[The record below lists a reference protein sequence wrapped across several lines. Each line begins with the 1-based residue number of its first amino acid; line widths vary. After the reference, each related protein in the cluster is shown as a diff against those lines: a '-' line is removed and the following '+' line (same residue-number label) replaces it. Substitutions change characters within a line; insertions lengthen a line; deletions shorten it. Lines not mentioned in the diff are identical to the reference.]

1 MVSQIGKDT
10 AATRFRV
17 RQTLTMAGG
26 FPESSGFRPR
36 NLVDR
41 SVSRSRGGWRSAAR
55 GDGFGSTVPV
65 AAADSP
71 TMTIDS
77 LPLLRRIAICGVLAL
92 ALAGGNATALFA
104 ADADEAAVSR
114 SDPPRVALDPLAAAV
129 VESIRQPGPTSPR
142 GWLEGA
148 IRAVD
153 VDAVADAVDFYRRFV
168 DAVAAVEANDRG
180 DLLAD
185 LGDAIDP
192 AGLRRLARAIE
203 PYEPDAPNVLGGLPA
218 AANQRRRDPQRLA
231 AAADGLRSL
240 ARPERLAAAHEL
252 ARAGVAALPTL
263 IDVLQSTDEESSRA
277 RALAR
282 GLVHDLGGEGRD
294 ALLCWLGSD
303 DIDRWPGVITAL
315 AAVSDED
322 ADFLLAPAFS
332 ADAPPAARA
341 AATQALAALG
351 QAPTIDEARARLA
364 RRLDHAL
371 SPAGLPM
378 ADSLDPK
385 TITTFTWDPEAGLP
399 RRATLT
405 IRLARAEQAGHL
417 ARDLAALGP
426 TDPAQIR
433 LVLLA
438 RLALTAAAAGDA
450 PAALDAVPAAA
461 LVEALSGPEGFDVLL
476 ATDVLDEAALRD
488 MPAAATAAARAIRLA
503 ATAKEPKADA
513 PPAPLP
519 PAARAALL
527 RALAVPDPELAFEA
541 AHTLA
546 VCGGDPP
553 YRGASKVVEALLYS
567 ATSNGVDRA
576 IVAHPDPAIV
586 EELAAGLSRHGYQTI
601 RVRSG
606 RDAIFAARDSADTVL
621 VVLAARLGSPSALET
636 VQLLQLG
643 SQLAAPPVL
652 VVVDPLDDDPRGRF
666 LTRLIMAFADVECV
680 AIVDRME
687 SFFLP
692 EFNPE
697 TGVAVRPPRFP
708 EALAIAAGPRA
719 ADPQR
724 RAAETQARLGRARIA
739 LETLALLGDRGW
751 DISAALPTARQALLR
766 DDLHPP
772 AVAVLAAIGSPDAQQ
787 SLFREARQEDLPESL
802 RSRARAGFA
811 ASVSRYG
818 ILLESGHIRSLAA
831 MYNSATDADRRR
843 LAGELL
849 EILEGPRMRSEPARV
864 DAP

>member
-1 MVSQIGKDT
+1 
-10 AATRFRV
+10 
-17 RQTLTMAGG
+17 
-26 FPESSGFRPR
+26 
-36 NLVDR
+36 
-41 SVSRSRGGWRSAAR
+41 
-55 GDGFGSTVPV
+55 
-65 AAADSP
+65 
-71 TMTIDS
+71 MTIDS
-77 LPLLRRIAICGVLAL
+77 LPFLHRLSICSLLACAL
-92 ALAGGNATALFA
+92 ASGGNAPTFA
-104 ADADEAAVSR
+104 ADAAEAVVGR
-114 SDPPRVALDPLAAAV
+114 SDPPRAALDPLAAAV

-148 IRAVD
+148 IRAGD

-168 DAVAAVEANDRG
+168 DAVASVEERERG

-185 LGDAIDP
+185 LGDTIDP

-203 PYEPDAPNVLGGLPA
+203 PYEPDAPNVLGTLPA
-218 AANQRRRDPQRLA
+218 AASQRRRDPQRLA
-231 AAADGLRSL
+231 AAAAGLRSP

-252 ARAGVAALPTL
+252 ARAGVAALPML
-263 IDVLQSTDEESSRA
+263 IDLLQSTDDESSRA

-294 ALLCWLGSD
+294 ALLCWLGSP

-332 ADAPPAARA
+332 ADAPPVART
-341 AATQALAALG
+341 AATEALAALG

-385 TITTFTWDPEAGLP
+385 TITTFTWDPEGGVP
-399 RRATLT
+399 RRETLT
-405 IRLARAEQAGHL
+405 IRLARAERAGHL

-426 TDPAQIR
+426 TNPAQIR

-450 PAALDAVPAAA
+450 PAALGAIPAAD
-461 LVEALSGPEGFDVLL
+461 LVEDLSGPEGFDPLL
-476 ATDVLDEAALRD
+476 AAEVLDEAALRD
-488 MPAAATAAARAIRLA
+488 MPAAATAAACALRMA

-527 RALAVPDPELAFEA
+527 RSLAVPDPKLTFEA
-541 AHTLA
+541 ARTLA
-546 VCGGDPP
+546 TCGGDPP
-553 YRGASKVVEALLYS
+553 YRGASKVVEALLYA
-567 ATSNGVDRA
+567 ATSTGVDRA

-692 EFNPE
+692 EFDLA
-697 TGVAVRPPRFP
+697 TGAAMRPPRFP
-708 EALAIAAGPRA
+708 EALAMAAGPRA

-724 RAAETQARLGRARIA
+724 RAAEAQARASRARIA

-766 DDLHPP
+766 DDFHPP

-787 SLFREARQEDLPESL
+787 SLFREAGQQDLPESL

-811 ASVSRYG
+811 ASVRRYG
-818 ILLESGHIRSLAA
+818 ILLESGHIGSLAT
-831 MYNSATDADRRR
+831 MYNSTTDAESRR

-849 EILEGPRMRSEPARV
+849 EILEDPRMRTEPPRV